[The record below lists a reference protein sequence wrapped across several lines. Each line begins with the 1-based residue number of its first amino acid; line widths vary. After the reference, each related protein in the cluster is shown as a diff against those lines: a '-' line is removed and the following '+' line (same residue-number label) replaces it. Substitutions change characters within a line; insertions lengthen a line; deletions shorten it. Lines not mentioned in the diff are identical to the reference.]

1 MLEDLLT
8 KQTKEKEKEM
18 KTFLPNL
25 LDWDVYSA
33 VVMKVMMIRVCT
45 ELEKRMKGELKEIDS
60 PARIAFKDGGDVF
73 GRSHPARSILG
84 ASCWTPPIDRI
95 VGDMVVNGRT
105 YCLPSRYYLGGK
117 LLRPGGARYMRGMCV
132 WFDLVEQEKIFAEMG
147 YRCEPRYSASAKKKI
162 YDYFATKE

>member
-8 KQTKEKEKEM
+8 KTKREEM
-18 KTFLPNL
+18 ETFLPNL

-60 PARIAFKDGGDVF
+60 PAYQADRGDVL
-73 GRSHPARSILG
+73 GRCHPARSILG
-84 ASCWTPPIDRI
+84 ASCWTSIDRI

-147 YRCEPRYSASAKKKI
+147 YRCEPRYSAWAKKKI